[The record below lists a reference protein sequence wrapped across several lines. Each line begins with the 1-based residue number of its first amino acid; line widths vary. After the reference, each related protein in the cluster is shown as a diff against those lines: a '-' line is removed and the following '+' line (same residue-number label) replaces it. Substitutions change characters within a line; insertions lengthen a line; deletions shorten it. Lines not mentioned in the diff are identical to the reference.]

1 MYMGIA
7 VFLFAGFF
15 LNVFLG
21 ASGGGLHLSEVS
33 EMLVLTTSVLFFV
46 AAILKR
52 EAAAKKITISEEMTS
67 GRKQE

>member
-7 VFLFAGFF
+7 AFLFVGFF

-52 EAAAKKITISEEMTS
+52 EAAAKKTMISE
-67 GRKQE
+67 